1 MKSDKLNEFRA
12 EIKGIKKI
20 IDYCK
25 KWQKRIKHQVEDD
38 IWTENAEE
46 ELEII
51 KEMFAFCHKRLDE
64 IKKEVDDIYD

>member
-1 MKSDKLNEFRA
+1 MKPDKIDVLVA

-20 IDYCK
+20 IAYCK
-25 KWQKRIKHQVEDD
+25 KWQKRIEHQAEDD

-51 KEMFAFCHKRLDE
+51 NEMVGFCRSRLDE
-64 IKKEVDDIYD
+64 IEKEVDDI